1 MDVSKGYQDAK
12 KSLFKLS
19 LLFSLLFSA
28 VIVTDVLLVVL
39 ANEDYL
45 VNLIISIIITILFTW
60 FALYFFYNIFDDV
73 NGEYRFYKGYESG
86 LKENNEVIFN
96 EQINELTHINGLYA
110 YPVHITVTDGLE
122 RVNKVIYTI
131 QKDLGYKSGDKLTV
145 ITYSRILVK
154 AEHHLWQILKKPALK
169 QI

>member
-28 VIVTDVLLVVL
+28 VIVIDVLLVAL

-45 VNLIISIIITILFTW
+45 VNLIISIIITILFAW
-60 FALYFFYNIFDDV
+60 FALYFFYNILDDV

-96 EQINELTHINGLYA
+96 EQINELTYINGLYA
-110 YPVHITVTDGLE
+110 YPVHITVSDGLE
-122 RVNKVIYTI
+122 KVNKVIYTI
-131 QKDLGYKSGDKLTV
+131 QKDLGYKNGDKLTV

-154 AEHHLWQILKKPALK
+154 AEPHLWQILKKPALK

>member
-45 VNLIISIIITILFTW
+45 VNLIISIIITILFAW
-60 FALYFFYNIFDDV
+60 FALYFFYNILDDV

-96 EQINELTHINGLYA
+96 EQINELTYINGLYA
-110 YPVHITVTDGLE
+110 YPVHITVSDGLE
-122 RVNKVIYTI
+122 KVNKVIYTI
-131 QKDLGYKSGDKLTV
+131 QKDLGYKNGDKLTV

-154 AEHHLWQILKKPALK
+154 AEPHLWQILKKPALK

>member
-1 MDVSKGYQDAK
+1 MNYQMDVSKGYQDAK

-28 VIVTDVLLVVL
+28 VIVIDVLLVAL

-45 VNLIISIIITILFTW
+45 VNLIISIIITILFAW
-60 FALYFFYNIFDDV
+60 FALYFFYNILDDV

-96 EQINELTHINGLYA
+96 EQINELTYINGLYA
-110 YPVHITVTDGLE
+110 YPVHITVSDGLE
-122 RVNKVIYTI
+122 KVNKVIYTI
-131 QKDLGYKSGDKLTV
+131 QKDLGYKNGDKLTV

-154 AEHHLWQILKKPALK
+154 AEPHL
-169 QI
+169 

>member
-12 KSLFKLS
+12 KNLFKLS
-19 LLFSLLFSA
+19 LLFSLLFTA
-28 VIVTDVLLVVL
+28 VIVTDVLLVAL

-45 VNLIISIIITILFTW
+45 VNLIISIIITILFAW

-96 EQINELTHINGLYA
+96 EQINELTYINGLYA
-110 YPVHITVTDGLE
+110 YPVHITVSDGLE
-122 RVNKVIYTI
+122 KVNKVIYTI
-131 QKDLGYKSGDKLTV
+131 QKDLGYKNGDKLTV

-154 AEHHLWQILKKPALK
+154 AEPHL
-169 QI
+169 

>member
-131 QKDLGYKSGDKLTV
+131 QKDLGYKNGDKLTV

-154 AEHHLWQILKKPALK
+154 AEPHLWQILKKPALK

>member
-12 KSLFKLS
+12 KNLFKLS
-19 LLFSLLFSA
+19 LLFSLLFTA
-28 VIVTDVLLVVL
+28 VIVTDVLLVAL

-45 VNLIISIIITILFTW
+45 VNLIISIIITILFAW

-96 EQINELTHINGLYA
+96 EQINELTYINGLYA
-110 YPVHITVTDGLE
+110 YPVHITVSDGLE
-122 RVNKVIYTI
+122 KVNKVIYTI
-131 QKDLGYKSGDKLTV
+131 QKDLGYKNGDKLTV

-154 AEHHLWQILKKPALK
+154 AEPHLWQLLKKHALK
-169 QI
+169 QT

>member
-12 KSLFKLS
+12 KNLFKLS
-19 LLFSLLFSA
+19 LLFSLLFTA
-28 VIVTDVLLVVL
+28 VIVTDVLLVAL

-45 VNLIISIIITILFTW
+45 VNLIISIIITILFAW

-96 EQINELTHINGLYA
+96 EQINELTYINGLYA
-110 YPVHITVTDGLE
+110 YPVHITVSDGLE
-122 RVNKVIYTI
+122 KVNKVIYTI
-131 QKDLGYKSGDKLTV
+131 QKDLGYKNGDKLTV

-154 AEHHLWQILKKPALK
+154 AEPHLWQILKKPALK

>member
-1 MDVSKGYQDAK
+1 MNYQMDVSKGYQDAK

-19 LLFSLLFSA
+19 LLFSLLFTA
-28 VIVTDVLLVVL
+28 VIVTDVLLVAL

-45 VNLIISIIITILFTW
+45 VNLIVSIIITILFTW

-96 EQINELTHINGLYA
+96 EQINELTYINGLYA
-110 YPVHITVTDGLE
+110 YAVHITVSDGLE
-122 RVNKVIYTI
+122 KVNKVIYTI
-131 QKDLGYKSGDKLTV
+131 QKDLGYKNGDKLTV

-154 AEHHLWQILKKPALK
+154 AEPHL
-169 QI
+169 

>member
-1 MDVSKGYQDAK
+1 MNYQMDVSKGYQDAK
-12 KSLFKLS
+12 KNLFKLS
-19 LLFSLLFSA
+19 LLFSLLFTA
-28 VIVTDVLLVVL
+28 VIVTDVLLVAL

-45 VNLIISIIITILFTW
+45 VNLIISIIITILFAW

-96 EQINELTHINGLYA
+96 EQINELTYINGLYA
-110 YPVHITVTDGLE
+110 YPVHITVSDGLE
-122 RVNKVIYTI
+122 KVNKVIYTI
-131 QKDLGYKSGDKLTV
+131 QKDLGYKNGDKLTV

-154 AEHHLWQILKKPALK
+154 AEPHL
-169 QI
+169 